1 VVNIYFLDSSA
12 LIKRYVV
19 EIGSPWIK
27 TLTDSQTGNSLL
39 LVRITWVE
47 VISAFARRQREGG
60 INAEEVA
67 GLIQHFRSEFN
78 SRYRVI
84 EVDEALAERAGELIV
99 QYPLRA
105 YDAVQLAAA
114 LRVQSVLTS
123 IPDTQVI
130 FVSADNRLLNIAQ
143 SAGLAI
149 DNPNNYP
156 QSNGL

>member
-1 VVNIYFLDSSA
+1 MVNIYFLDSSA

-47 VISAFARRQREGG
+47 VLSAFARRQREGG
-60 INAEEVA
+60 ITAAEVA
-67 GLIQHFRSEFN
+67 ALIAKFRSEFN

-84 EVDEALAERAGELIV
+84 EVDLALVERAGELIV

-105 YDAVQLAAA
+105 YDAVQLASA
-114 LRVQSVLTS
+114 LRVQSLLTS
-123 IPDTQVI
+123 MPETQLI

-149 DNPNNYP
+149 DNPNNY
-156 QSNGL
+156 Q

>member
-1 VVNIYFLDSSA
+1 MVNIYFLDSSA

-47 VISAFARRQREGG
+47 VLSAFARRQREGG
-60 INAEEVA
+60 INAAEVA
-67 GLIQHFRSEFN
+67 ALIQNFRSEFN

-84 EVDEALAERAGELIV
+84 EVDEALVERAGELIV

-105 YDAVQLAAA
+105 YDAVQLASA
-114 LRVQSVLTS
+114 LRVQSVLRS
-123 IPDTQVI
+123 IPETQLI
-130 FVSADNRLLNIAQ
+130 FVSADNRLLDIAQ

-156 QSNGL
+156 SSNGS

>member
-1 VVNIYFLDSSA
+1 MVNIYFLDSSA

-27 TLTDSQTGNSLL
+27 TITDSQTGNSLL

-47 VISAFARRQREGG
+47 VLSAFARRQREGG
-60 INAEEVA
+60 LTAAEVA
-67 GLIQHFRSEFN
+67 ALIAKFRSEFN

-84 EVDEALAERAGELIV
+84 EVDRALVERAGELIV

-105 YDAVQLAAA
+105 YDAVQLASA
-114 LRVQSVLTS
+114 LRVQSLLTS
-123 IPDTQVI
+123 MPETQLI

-156 QSNGL
+156 

>member
-47 VISAFARRQREGG
+47 VLSAFARRQREGG
-60 INAEEVA
+60 LTAAEVA
-67 GLIQHFRSEFN
+67 ALIAKFRSEFN

-84 EVDEALAERAGELIV
+84 EVDLALVERAGELIV

-105 YDAVQLAAA
+105 YDAVQLASA
-114 LRVQSVLTS
+114 LRVQSLLTS
-123 IPDTQVI
+123 MPETQLI
-130 FVSADNRLLNIAQ
+130 FVSADNRLLDIAQ

-156 QSNGL
+156 

>member
-1 VVNIYFLDSSA
+1 MVNIYFLDSSA

-39 LVRITWVE
+39 VVRITWVE
-47 VISAFARRQREGG
+47 VLSAFARRQREGG
-60 INAEEVA
+60 ITAAEVA
-67 GLIQHFRSEFN
+67 ALIQKFRSEFN

-84 EVDEALAERAGELIV
+84 EVDVALVERAGELIV

-105 YDAVQLAAA
+105 YDAVQLASA

-123 IPDTQVI
+123 MTETQLI
-130 FVSADNRLLNIAQ
+130 FVSADNRLLDIAQ
-143 SAGLAI
+143 SAGLVI
-149 DNPNNYP
+149 DNPNNYR
-156 QSNGL
+156 

>member
-1 VVNIYFLDSSA
+1 VVNLYFLDSSA

-39 LVRITWVE
+39 VVRITWVE
-47 VISAFARRQREGG
+47 VLSAFARRQREGG

-123 IPDTQVI
+123 IPDTQLI

>member
-47 VISAFARRQREGG
+47 VLSAFARRQREGG
-60 INAEEVA
+60 ITAAEVA
-67 GLIQHFRSEFN
+67 ALIAKFRSEFN

-84 EVDEALAERAGELIV
+84 EVDLALVERAGELIV

-105 YDAVQLAAA
+105 YDAVQLASA
-114 LRVQSVLTS
+114 LRVQSLLTS
-123 IPDTQVI
+123 MPETQLI
-130 FVSADNRLLNIAQ
+130 FVSADNRLLDIAQ

-149 DNPNNYP
+149 DNPNNY
-156 QSNGL
+156 Q

>member
-1 VVNIYFLDSSA
+1 MVNIYFLDSSA

-47 VISAFARRQREGG
+47 VLSAFARRQREGG
-60 INAEEVA
+60 ITAAEVA
-67 GLIQHFRSEFN
+67 ALIAKFRSEFN

-84 EVDEALAERAGELIV
+84 EVDLALVDRAGELIV

-105 YDAVQLAAA
+105 YDAVQLASA
-114 LRVQSVLTS
+114 LRVQSLLTS
-123 IPDTQVI
+123 MPETQLI
-130 FVSADNRLLNIAQ
+130 FVSADNRLLDIAQ

-149 DNPNNYP
+149 DNPNNY
-156 QSNGL
+156 Q

>member
-47 VISAFARRQREGG
+47 VLSAFARRQREGG
-60 INAEEVA
+60 ITAAEVA
-67 GLIQHFRSEFN
+67 ALIAKFRSEFN

-84 EVDEALAERAGELIV
+84 EVDLALVERAGELIV

-105 YDAVQLAAA
+105 YDAVQLASA
-114 LRVQSVLTS
+114 LRVQSLLTS
-123 IPDTQVI
+123 MPETQLI
-130 FVSADNRLLNIAQ
+130 FVSADNRLLDIAQ
-143 SAGLAI
+143 SAGLAM

-156 QSNGL
+156 

>member
-1 VVNIYFLDSSA
+1 M
-12 LIKRYVV
+12 V

-47 VISAFARRQREGG
+47 VLSAFARRQREGG
-60 INAEEVA
+60 ITAAEVA
-67 GLIQHFRSEFN
+67 ALIAKFRSEFN

-84 EVDEALAERAGELIV
+84 EVDLALVQRAGELIV

-105 YDAVQLAAA
+105 YDAVQLASA
-114 LRVQSVLTS
+114 LRVQSLLTS
-123 IPDTQVI
+123 MPETQLI
-130 FVSADNRLLNIAQ
+130 FVSADNRLLEIAQ
-143 SAGLAI
+143 SAGLAT

-156 QSNGL
+156 

>member
-1 VVNIYFLDSSA
+1 MVNIYFLDSSA

-39 LVRITWVE
+39 LVRITVE
-47 VISAFARRQREGG
+47 VLSAFARRQREGG
-60 INAEEVA
+60 ITAAEVA
-67 GLIQHFRSEFN
+67 ALIAKFRSEFN

-84 EVDEALAERAGELIV
+84 EVDLALVERAGELIV

-105 YDAVQLAAA
+105 YDAVQLASA
-114 LRVQSVLTS
+114 LRVQSLLTS
-123 IPDTQVI
+123 MPETQLI
-130 FVSADNRLLNIAQ
+130 FVSADNRLLDIAQ

-156 QSNGL
+156 

>member
-1 VVNIYFLDSSA
+1 MVNIYFLDSSA

-47 VISAFARRQREGG
+47 VLSAFARRQREGG
-60 INAEEVA
+60 ITAAELA
-67 GLIQHFRSEFN
+67 ALIAKFRSEFK

-84 EVDEALAERAGELIV
+84 EVDEVLIERAGELIV

-105 YDAVQLAAA
+105 YDAVQLASA
-114 LRVQSVLTS
+114 LRVQSLLTS
-123 IPDTQVI
+123 MPETQLI
-130 FVSADNRLLNIAQ
+130 FVSADNRLLDIAQ
-143 SAGLAI
+143 SEGLAF

-156 QSNGL
+156 

>member
-1 VVNIYFLDSSA
+1 MVNIYFLDSSA

-39 LVRITWVE
+39 VVRITWVE
-47 VISAFARRQREGG
+47 VLSAFARRQREGG
-60 INAEEVA
+60 ITAAEVA
-67 GLIQHFRSEFN
+67 ALIAKFRSEFN

-84 EVDEALAERAGELIV
+84 EVDLALVEKAGELIV

-123 IPDTQVI
+123 MPETRLI
-130 FVSADNRLLNIAQ
+130 FVSADNRLLDIAQ
-143 SAGLAI
+143 SEGIAF

-156 QSNGL
+156 

>member
-39 LVRITWVE
+39 VVRITWVE
-47 VISAFARRQREGG
+47 VLSAFARRQREGG
-60 INAEEVA
+60 ITAAEVA
-67 GLIQHFRSEFN
+67 ALIAKFRSEFN

-84 EVDEALAERAGELIV
+84 EVDLALVERAGELIV

-114 LRVQSVLTS
+114 LRVESVLTS
-123 IPDTQVI
+123 MPETRLI
-130 FVSADNRLLNIAQ
+130 FVSADNRLLDIAQ
-143 SAGLAI
+143 LAGLAT

-156 QSNGL
+156 

>member
-1 VVNIYFLDSSA
+1 MLLHADSV
-12 LIKRYVV
+12 KV
-19 EIGSPWIK
+19 
-27 TLTDSQTGNSLL
+27 
-39 LVRITWVE
+39 
-47 VISAFARRQREGG
+47 GG
-60 INAEEVA
+60 INAAEVA
-67 GLIQHFRSEFN
+67 ALIQNFRSEFN

-84 EVDEALAERAGELIV
+84 EVDEALAEKAGELIV

-105 YDAVQLAAA
+105 DDAVQLASG
-114 LRVQSVLTS
+114 LYVQSVLTS
-123 IPDTQVI
+123 MPETQLI

>member
-1 VVNIYFLDSSA
+1 MVNLYFLDSSA

-39 LVRITWVE
+39 VVRITWVE
-47 VISAFARRQREGG
+47 VLSAFARRQREGG

-123 IPDTQVI
+123 IPDTQLI

>member
-1 VVNIYFLDSSA
+1 MVNIYFLDSSA

-39 LVRITWVE
+39 VVRITWVE
-47 VISAFARRQREGG
+47 VLSAFARRQREGG
-60 INAEEVA
+60 ITAAEVA
-67 GLIQHFRSEFN
+67 ALIAKFRSEFN

-84 EVDEALAERAGELIV
+84 EVDLALVERAGELIV

-114 LRVQSVLTS
+114 LRVESVLTS
-123 IPDTQVI
+123 MPETRLI
-130 FVSADNRLLNIAQ
+130 FVSADNRLLDIAQ
-143 SAGLAI
+143 SAGLAT

-156 QSNGL
+156 

>member
-27 TLTDSQTGNSLL
+27 TLTDAQTGNSLL

-47 VISAFARRQREGG
+47 VLSAFARRQREGG
-60 INAEEVA
+60 ITAAEVA
-67 GLIQHFRSEFN
+67 ALIAKFRSEFN

-84 EVDEALAERAGELIV
+84 EVDLALVERAGELIV

-105 YDAVQLAAA
+105 YDAVQLASA
-114 LRVQSVLTS
+114 LRVQSLLTS
-123 IPDTQVI
+123 MPVTQLVFI
-130 FVSADNRLLNIAQ
+130 SADNRLLDIAQ

-156 QSNGL
+156 

>member
-1 VVNIYFLDSSA
+1 MVNIYFLDSSA

-47 VISAFARRQREGG
+47 VLSAFARRQREGG
-60 INAEEVA
+60 ITAAEVA
-67 GLIQHFRSEFN
+67 ALIAKFRSEFN

-84 EVDEALAERAGELIV
+84 EVDLALVERAGELIV
-99 QYPLRA
+99 QYPRRA
-105 YDAVQLAAA
+105 YDAVQLASA
-114 LRVQSVLTS
+114 LRVQSLLTS
-123 IPDTQVI
+123 MPETQLI
-130 FVSADNRLLNIAQ
+130 FVSADNRLLDIAQ

-149 DNPNNYP
+149 DNPNNY
-156 QSNGL
+156 Q

>member
-47 VISAFARRQREGG
+47 VLSAFARRQREGG
-60 INAEEVA
+60 ITAAEVA
-67 GLIQHFRSEFN
+67 AVIAKFRSEFN

-84 EVDEALAERAGELIV
+84 EVDLALVERAGELIV

-105 YDAVQLAAA
+105 YDAVQLASA
-114 LRVQSVLTS
+114 LRVQSLLTS
-123 IPDTQVI
+123 MPETQLI
-130 FVSADNRLLNIAQ
+130 FVSADNRLLDIAQ

-156 QSNGL
+156 

>member
-1 VVNIYFLDSSA
+1 MVNIYFLDSSA

-47 VISAFARRQREGG
+47 VLSAFARRQREGG
-60 INAEEVA
+60 ITAAEVA
-67 GLIQHFRSEFN
+67 ALIAKFRSEFN

-84 EVDEALAERAGELIV
+84 EVDRALVERAGELIV

-105 YDAVQLAAA
+105 YDAVQLASA
-114 LRVQSVLTS
+114 LRVQSLLTS
-123 IPDTQVI
+123 MPETQLI
-130 FVSADNRLLNIAQ
+130 FVSADNRLLDIAQ

-156 QSNGL
+156 

>member
-1 VVNIYFLDSSA
+1 MVNIYFLDSSA

-47 VISAFARRQREGG
+47 VLSAFARRQREGG
-60 INAEEVA
+60 IPAAEVA
-67 GLIQHFRSEFN
+67 ALIAKFRSEFN

-84 EVDEALAERAGELIV
+84 EVDRALVERAGELIV

-105 YDAVQLAAA
+105 YDAVQLASA

-123 IPDTQVI
+123 MPETQLI
-130 FVSADNRLLNIAQ
+130 FVSADNRLLDISQ
-143 SAGLAI
+143 SAGLSI

-156 QSNGL
+156 

>member
-1 VVNIYFLDSSA
+1 MVNIYFLDSSA

-47 VISAFARRQREGG
+47 VLSAFARRQREGG
-60 INAEEVA
+60 INAAEVA
-67 GLIQHFRSEFN
+67 TLIQHFRSEFN

-84 EVDEALAERAGELIV
+84 EVDEVLAERAGELII

-105 YDAVQLAAA
+105 CDAVQLAAA

-123 IPDTQVI
+123 MPETQLI

-149 DNPNNYP
+149 DNPNNYRS
-156 QSNGL
+156 SNGS

>member
-39 LVRITWVE
+39 VVRITWVE
-47 VISAFARRQREGG
+47 VLSAFARRQREGG
-60 INAEEVA
+60 ITAAEVA
-67 GLIQHFRSEFN
+67 ALIAKFRSEFN

-84 EVDEALAERAGELIV
+84 EVDLALVERAGELIV

-105 YDAVQLAAA
+105 YDAVQLASA
-114 LRVQSVLTS
+114 LRVQSLLTS
-123 IPDTQVI
+123 MPETQLI
-130 FVSADNRLLNIAQ
+130 FVSADNRLLDIAQ
-143 SAGLAI
+143 SERLAT

-156 QSNGL
+156 

>member
-1 VVNIYFLDSSA
+1 MVNIYFLDSSA

-47 VISAFARRQREGG
+47 VLSAFARRQREGG
-60 INAEEVA
+60 ITAAEVA
-67 GLIQHFRSEFN
+67 ALIAKFRSEFN

-84 EVDEALAERAGELIV
+84 EVDLALVERAGELIV

-123 IPDTQVI
+123 IPETQLI
-130 FVSADNRLLNIAQ
+130 FVSADNRLLDIAQ
-143 SAGLAI
+143 SEGLAT

-156 QSNGL
+156 

>member
-1 VVNIYFLDSSA
+1 MVNIYFLDSSA

-47 VISAFARRQREGG
+47 VLSAFARRQREGG
-60 INAEEVA
+60 ITAAEVA
-67 GLIQHFRSEFN
+67 ALIAKFRSEFN

-84 EVDEALAERAGELIV
+84 EVDLALVERAGELIV

-123 IPDTQVI
+123 IPETQLI
-130 FVSADNRLLNIAQ
+130 FVSADNRLLDIAQ
-143 SAGLAI
+143 SAGLAM
-149 DNPNNYP
+149 DNPNNY
-156 QSNGL
+156 Q

>member
-1 VVNIYFLDSSA
+1 MVNIYFLDSSA

-47 VISAFARRQREGG
+47 VLSAFARRQREGG
-60 INAEEVA
+60 INAAEVA
-67 GLIQHFRSEFN
+67 ALIQKFRSEFN

-84 EVDEALAERAGELIV
+84 EVDEALVERAGELIV

-105 YDAVQLAAA
+105 YDAVQLASA
-114 LRVQSVLTS
+114 LRVQSLLRS
-123 IPDTQVI
+123 MPETQLI

-156 QSNGL
+156 

>member
-1 VVNIYFLDSSA
+1 MVNIYFLDSSA

-39 LVRITWVE
+39 VVRITWVE
-47 VISAFARRQREGG
+47 VLSAFARRQREGG
-60 INAEEVA
+60 ITAAEVA
-67 GLIQHFRSEFN
+67 ALIQKFRSEFN

-84 EVDEALAERAGELIV
+84 EVDLALVERAGELIV

-105 YDAVQLAAA
+105 YDAVQLATA

-123 IPDTQVI
+123 MPETQLI

-156 QSNGL
+156 

>member
-1 VVNIYFLDSSA
+1 MVNIYFLDSSA

-47 VISAFARRQREGG
+47 VLSAFARRQREGG
-60 INAEEVA
+60 INAAEVA
-67 GLIQHFRSEFN
+67 ALIQKFRSEFN

-84 EVDEALAERAGELIV
+84 EVDEALVERAGELIV

-105 YDAVQLAAA
+105 YDAVQLASA
-114 LRVQSVLTS
+114 LRVQSVLRS
-123 IPDTQVI
+123 MPETQLI

-156 QSNGL
+156 

>member
-1 VVNIYFLDSSA
+1 MVNIYFLDSSA

-47 VISAFARRQREGG
+47 VLSAFARRQREGG
-60 INAEEVA
+60 ITAAEVA
-67 GLIQHFRSEFN
+67 AVIAKFRSEFN

-84 EVDEALAERAGELIV
+84 EVDLALVERAGELIV

-105 YDAVQLAAA
+105 YDAVQLASA
-114 LRVQSVLTS
+114 LRVQSLLTS
-123 IPDTQVI
+123 MPETQLI
-130 FVSADNRLLNIAQ
+130 FVSADNRLLDIAQ

-156 QSNGL
+156 

>member
-47 VISAFARRQREGG
+47 VLSAFARRQREGG
-60 INAEEVA
+60 ITAAEVA
-67 GLIQHFRSEFN
+67 ALIAKFRSEFN

-84 EVDEALAERAGELIV
+84 EVDLALVERAGELIV

-105 YDAVQLAAA
+105 YDAVQLASA
-114 LRVQSVLTS
+114 LRVQSLLTS
-123 IPDTQVI
+123 MPETQLI
-130 FVSADNRLLNIAQ
+130 FVSADNRLLDIAQ

-156 QSNGL
+156 

>member
-27 TLTDSQTGNSLL
+27 TITDSQTGNSLL

-47 VISAFARRQREGG
+47 VLSAFARRQREGG
-60 INAEEVA
+60 LTAAEVA
-67 GLIQHFRSEFN
+67 ALIAKFRSEFN

-84 EVDEALAERAGELIV
+84 EVDRALVERAGELIV

-105 YDAVQLAAA
+105 YDAVQLASA
-114 LRVQSVLTS
+114 LRVQSLLTS
-123 IPDTQVI
+123 MPETQLI
-130 FVSADNRLLNIAQ
+130 FVSADNRLLDIAQ

-156 QSNGL
+156 

>member
-1 VVNIYFLDSSA
+1 MVNIYFLDSSA

-47 VISAFARRQREGG
+47 VLSAFARRQREGG
-60 INAEEVA
+60 ITAAEVA
-67 GLIQHFRSEFN
+67 ALIAKFRSEFN

-84 EVDEALAERAGELIV
+84 EVDLALVERAGELIV

-105 YDAVQLAAA
+105 YDAVQLASA
-114 LRVQSVLTS
+114 LRVQSLLTS
-123 IPDTQVI
+123 MPETQLI
-130 FVSADNRLLNIAQ
+130 FVSADNRLLDIAQ

-149 DNPNNYP
+149 DNPNNY
-156 QSNGL
+156 Q